1 MCLLL
6 YSSNQLICFPIRLL
20 IDSSTFAV
28 SNRPT
33 DFCSGYK
40 ETCTVMYCYLFL
52 HRYSQPLHEEIALH
66 KHLKHK
72 NIVQYL
78 GSISENGFIKIFME
92 QVPGGETLPDAVE
105 LLELNC
111 PEIVFI
117 VQMGG
122 NLYETKSIFDV
133 RMCYFQSYLH

>member
-1 MCLLL
+1 
-6 YSSNQLICFPIRLL
+6 
-20 IDSSTFAV
+20 
-28 SNRPT
+28 
-33 DFCSGYK
+33 
-40 ETCTVMYCYLFL
+40 MYCYLFL

-111 PEIVFI
+111 PEIIFI
-117 VQMGG
+117 VQMEG
-122 NLYETKSIFDV
+122 NRYETKSIFWCQNVLFPVILTLTVKTLFAFIDKMGDLQRSSINLYIMALV
-133 RMCYFQSYLH
+133 LCC

>member
-1 MCLLL
+1 
-6 YSSNQLICFPIRLL
+6 
-20 IDSSTFAV
+20 
-28 SNRPT
+28 
-33 DFCSGYK
+33 
-40 ETCTVMYCYLFL
+40 MYCYLFL

-78 GSISENGFIKIFME
+78 GSISENSFIKIFME

-111 PEIVFI
+111 PEIIFI
-117 VQMGG
+117 VQMEG
-122 NLYETKSIFDV
+122 NRYETKSIFWCQNVLFPVILTLTVKTLFAFIDKMGDLQRSSINLYIMALV
-133 RMCYFQSYLH
+133 LCC

>member
-1 MCLLL
+1 
-6 YSSNQLICFPIRLL
+6 
-20 IDSSTFAV
+20 
-28 SNRPT
+28 
-33 DFCSGYK
+33 
-40 ETCTVMYCYLFL
+40 MYYYLFL

-111 PEIVFI
+111 PEIIFI
-117 VQMGG
+117 VQMEG
-122 NLYETKSIFDV
+122 NRYETKSIFWCQNVLFPVILTLTVKTLFAFIDKMGDLQRSSINLYIMALV
-133 RMCYFQSYLH
+133 LCC